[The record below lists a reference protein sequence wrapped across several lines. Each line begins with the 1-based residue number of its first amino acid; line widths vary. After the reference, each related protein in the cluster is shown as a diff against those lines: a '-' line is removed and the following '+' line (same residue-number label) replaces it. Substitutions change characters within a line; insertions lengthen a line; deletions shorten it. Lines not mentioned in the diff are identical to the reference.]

1 MDPKI
6 GRGEGKSLTRREFD
20 EVIRR
25 ASEMSPHEGD
35 GDLDESELFRIAR
48 EVGLPEQHVRIALGE
63 MRSGATLPAARSG
76 YLGPKSVQ
84 AVRVVP
90 GTPEELAKKLDD
102 FLVSGSLLRQVRSG
116 ASLRSYR
123 PADDFTS
130 ELVRGL
136 GGKRHYIA
144 TAKNVEV
151 RISRESEQFTR
162 LELDVEPGTHGDHVA
177 GGVLG
182 MIVGGGGLGVV
193 VAVVGSAFVPVAV
206 AAGAGALLGGAA
218 GWGIMMAVR
227 TSWRNTRRIAQAE
240 VEGLLDR
247 IERGEDLLPSPSS
260 PRRWIKRFMNNLA
273 KDLLGDE

>member
-1 MDPKI
+1 MDPEA
-6 GRGEGKSLTRREFD
+6 GRGGAKSLTRREFD

-25 ASEMSPHEGD
+25 ASEMSSPEGE
-35 GDLDESELFRIAR
+35 GDLDESELFRIAG

-63 MRSGATLPAARSG
+63 LRSQVTLPAARSG
-76 YLGPKSVQ
+76 YLGAKSVQ

-102 FLVSGSLLRQVRSG
+102 FLVSGSLLRQVRSS

-123 PADDFTS
+123 PATDFAS
-130 ELVRGL
+130 ELARGL
-136 GGKRHYIA
+136 GGKKHYIA

-151 RISRESEQFTR
+151 RILRESEQFTR

-182 MIVGGGGLGVV
+182 MIFGGGGLGVA
-193 VAVVGSAFVPVAV
+193 VAVVGSVFVPVAV
-206 AAGAGALLGGAA
+206 AAGAGAVLGGAA
-218 GWGIMMAVR
+218 GWGIMVAVR
-227 TSWRNTRRIAQAE
+227 SSWRNTRRIAQAE

-247 IERGEDLLPSPSS
+247 IEGGESLVPP
-260 PRRWIKRFMNNLA
+260 PPPWRRWIKRHMGDLA
-273 KDLLGDE
+273 KDLFREE